1 MWGVRGQGA
10 DLPVSRG
17 VGRAECSPLLPTLP
31 LGLETMSRSGVKEY
45 FFFLQGSDICIRSF

>member
-31 LGLETMSRSGVKEY
+31 LGLETMSRSRVRGI
-45 FFFLQGSDICIRSF
+45 FFLLARE